1 MDREPGPN
9 DQPIGRDHRRTTGQA
24 DRAFDRGLGAGA
36 DHGRAPRV
44 GLAARD
50 AAFGTP
56 AAVADD
62 AEVRGFR
69 LGWKASLLLTL
80 ILLAMPLGLVIA
92 VPPVMACRERAER
105 LGFFAGDTLQACIE
119 HGIAQ
124 RLTRLEQRVTMLVR
138 GSGR

>member
-1 MDREPGPN
+1 MTSLSGAITAAQPAKPTGPSTEVSARE
-9 DQPIGRDHRRTTGQA
+9 RTT
-24 DRAFDRGLGAGA
+24 
-36 DHGRAPRV
+36 
-44 GLAARD
+44 AARL
-50 AAFGTP
+50 ASASQREMRLFGTP